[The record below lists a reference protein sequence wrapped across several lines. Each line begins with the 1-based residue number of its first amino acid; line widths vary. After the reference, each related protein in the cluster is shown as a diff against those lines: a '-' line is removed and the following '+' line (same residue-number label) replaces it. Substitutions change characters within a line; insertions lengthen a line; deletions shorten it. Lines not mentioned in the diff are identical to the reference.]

1 MATYSSSFDI
11 SILQNLFEWGSV
23 TILDENIPGEYRGKE
38 ISMIKTDEGRIHYK
52 VTQKSFIRNLK
63 EGKLR
68 SGRLKSDDLLEPEE
82 VKEFRSVSGCIQWLG
97 GQCRPELASTS
108 SLCNRGSETRTSDLH
123 KLHEAL
129 KYAKESE
136 ESGIVFADIP
146 VNRAS
151 CIVTYTDSSWA
162 NAANYSSQ
170 FGVVV
175 TLCPPQV
182 TESICT
188 GHILDWKS
196 GRSPRVCRSTLAAEA
211 CAADEGTDR
220 ACYINLFLTEL
231 LCQKPAWK
239 GEMLLSS
246 VQCTDSKSLYDCLIS
261 QNPSVADKRS
271 MVQIRSVQ
279 QALRPSQVRWL
290 PTQLMA
296 ADSLT
301 KVDQALRE
309 TLRKWCLMPKGQG
322 PVEVATE
329 PGMPMDSDTP
339 LAAGVTYD
347 FWESLERLANLFRIY
362 PDPGPYKPG
371 AEGTD
376 SEDGGSNS
384 LLQRSFRSQ
393 NRMKGMTPAQARL
406 NMQKEEMAKAYM
418 GLVIRAF
425 SAKETQVHMNRW
437 FGRDAFYNPMAR
449 KEVLRVMNSVDHMI
463 SNVYY
468 VYPGVMCTNRTFA
481 YVYPKGGACEEKHL
495 EEYACRTI
503 YDTNQFVFY
512 LCPFYFSRP
521 LEMVETLVHEGSHHA
536 TAYTQDVEFQ
546 GKKAYGRHTCQELAK
561 KEPLQA
567 LKNADSFCYYI
578 QDAADGVQDHPAEQ
592 VASRCPKFAEVEKP
606 DNDGDCVCPAGTQC
620 HFGGRLGCP
629 FSATAR
635 RNVHNA
641 NYFNADCMACSCEGA
656 VTTTEDMWSWDGDHF
671 GWDSNPKKE
680 PEGTLQCPE
689 NSALPIADSQGDC
702 YCSGGRH
709 CFQGGEKGCVYSGTD
724 TKHRLSPLY
733 FRASC
738 SDLSRTAAT
747 NFSNMATAF
756 LGLAAFGAFHWKM
769 SGTDVNFQWLQQLGG
784 LFARATAEEAA
795 QKERIQKNT
804 AILRVSNYILFSH
817 VFVHFAAWKT
827 MWVVVG
833 FVHSPQL
840 TTGALMALHL
850 GLYIQH
856 LLVVKRYIQPTS
868 RQVRV
873 LSAVVYVAYAAG
885 YFLATALQDATSFP
899 NRAVTISEKYLL
911 ATRFFLVM
919 AFVDTELSV
928 VCQFFFSLTILG
940 TSWYHGKELGYVQ
953 VTEECEIYGC
963 LLAFVLI
970 IDVMMR
976 KRVQACLQ
984 SADAE
989 WMVSSFR
996 RVLRGVCDCE
1006 FLLDHNLRIQGN
1018 PECLQHMLMSD
1029 EKLQGVEFTQLLAD
1043 QQDTFRKFVEI
1054 STGTAKNIKSPTD
1067 VQAASCIR
1075 VSFATASRAT
1085 RSAHLFHVAV
1095 PQPLGEPYHLLAV
1108 REDSE
1113 SPVTEP
1119 FEAAFEPQPLNENM
1133 MSPSHSER
1141 RGMKGAISESSVSTI
1156 WQPEG
1161 RHGVTRVKE
1170 ILEMMLLVD
1179 ADSEQLNVEQLQ
1191 ISFRSNCK
1199 ESPKALPNLQ
1209 TMVNYKDWSK
1219 VQRSL
1224 RTFADRAKDGACGSE
1239 TEVAKPLRLRL
1250 PWDGDGSYTMAAHVE
1265 MSHFRRP
1272 SQSGQKL
1279 CLQLKDFFK

>member
-1 MATYSSSFDI
+1 MAAMRAIRSFLCLMAVSAFRSKAPEEDALNLDDFAPLCDEEIVNDTCRLLNEGDKHQAVEQFTTWQEIAEHLSAEPGYLDKFKERMGYAATDGKVWIECKPLCETIVDFIKQVAAVVPPKSDI
-11 SILQNLFEWGSV
+11 ACYTLVDETFCDVDVRPSVLKTLGPKSDTDLPDFGDDLFLK
-23 TILDENIPGEYRGKE
+23 TRGKLVE
-38 ISMIKTDEGRIHYK
+38 
-52 VTQKSFIRNLK
+52 Q
-63 EGKLR
+63 
-68 SGRLKSDDLLEPEE
+68 
-82 VKEFRSVSGCIQWLG
+82 
-97 GQCRPELASTS
+97 
-108 SLCNRGSETRTSDLH
+108 
-123 KLHEAL
+123 
-129 KYAKESE
+129 
-136 ESGIVFADIP
+136 
-146 VNRAS
+146 
-151 CIVTYTDSSWA
+151 
-162 NAANYSSQ
+162 
-170 FGVVV
+170 
-175 TLCPPQV
+175 
-182 TESICT
+182 
-188 GHILDWKS
+188 
-196 GRSPRVCRSTLAAEA
+196 
-211 CAADEGTDR
+211 
-220 ACYINLFLTEL
+220 
-231 LCQKPAWK
+231 
-239 GEMLLSS
+239 
-246 VQCTDSKSLYDCLIS
+246 
-261 QNPSVADKRS
+261 
-271 MVQIRSVQ
+271 
-279 QALRPSQVRWL
+279 
-290 PTQLMA
+290 
-296 ADSLT
+296 
-301 KVDQALRE
+301 
-309 TLRKWCLMPKGQG
+309 GQG

-738 SDLSRTAAT
+738 S
-747 NFSNMATAF
+747 
-756 LGLAAFGAFHWKM
+756 
-769 SGTDVNFQWLQQLGG
+769 
-784 LFARATAEEAA
+784 
-795 QKERIQKNT
+795 
-804 AILRVSNYILFSH
+804 
-817 VFVHFAAWKT
+817 
-827 MWVVVG
+827 
-833 FVHSPQL
+833 
-840 TTGALMALHL
+840 
-850 GLYIQH
+850 
-856 LLVVKRYIQPTS
+856 
-868 RQVRV
+868 
-873 LSAVVYVAYAAG
+873 
-885 YFLATALQDATSFP
+885 
-899 NRAVTISEKYLL
+899 
-911 ATRFFLVM
+911 
-919 AFVDTELSV
+919 
-928 VCQFFFSLTILG
+928 
-940 TSWYHGKELGYVQ
+940 
-953 VTEECEIYGC
+953 ECKC
-963 LLAFVLI
+963 
-970 IDVMMR
+970 M
-976 KRVQACLQ
+976 
-984 SADAE
+984 
-989 WMVSSFR
+989 
-996 RVLRGVCDCE
+996 
-1006 FLLDHNLRIQGN
+1006 LDG
-1018 PECLQHMLMSD
+1018 
-1029 EKLQGVEFTQLLAD
+1029 
-1043 QQDTFRKFVEI
+1043 
-1054 STGTAKNIKSPTD
+1054 
-1067 VQAASCIR
+1067 
-1075 VSFATASRAT
+1075 
-1085 RSAHLFHVAV
+1085 
-1095 PQPLGEPYHLLAV
+1095 
-1108 REDSE
+1108 
-1113 SPVTEP
+1113 
-1119 FEAAFEPQPLNENM
+1119 
-1133 MSPSHSER
+1133 
-1141 RGMKGAISESSVSTI
+1141 
-1156 WQPEG
+1156 
-1161 RHGVTRVKE
+1161 
-1170 ILEMMLLVD
+1170 
-1179 ADSEQLNVEQLQ
+1179 
-1191 ISFRSNCK
+1191 
-1199 ESPKALPNLQ
+1199 
-1209 TMVNYKDWSK
+1209 
-1219 VQRSL
+1219 
-1224 RTFADRAKDGACGSE
+1224 
-1239 TEVAKPLRLRL
+1239 
-1250 PWDGDGSYTMAAHVE
+1250 
-1265 MSHFRRP
+1265 
-1272 SQSGQKL
+1272 
-1279 CLQLKDFFK
+1279 